1 MSKDSP
7 ELKNQPG
14 LSFNPSTVAGAG
26 LYPTRSMKNKVKKLM
41 SRFSLLKGK
50 KDLKKE
56 ELIDELN
63 RAYSELQNLYQTLA
77 DANQQKTLLLEE
89 LQAQKAVLERQ
100 NKEDSLTGLSNRR
113 FMDLQLVH
121 ELIRAQRYN
130 RKLAVIMADLDHF
143 KRINDDFGHQ
153 AGDLVLIVVAQ
164 ILKESCREVDFIAR
178 YGGEE
183 FLLLLPE
190 TPSNGAILVC
200 ERIRKAVEDYGWSQ
214 IKPGLRVTISLGI
227 AYDVKVQDCKEM
239 LHQADAKLYEAKRA
253 GRNTVKY

>member
-1 MSKDSP
+1 M
-7 ELKNQPG
+7 LKN
-14 LSFNPSTVAGAG
+14 
-26 LYPTRSMKNKVKKLM
+26 R
-41 SRFSLLKGK
+41 

-63 RAYSELQNLYQTLA
+63 RAYSELQDLYQTLA
-77 DANQQKTLLLEE
+77 DANQQKTLLLSE
-89 LQAQKAVLERQ
+89 LQDQKAVLERQ
-100 NKEDSLTGLSNRR
+100 NSEDSLTGLYNRR
-113 FMDLQLVH
+113 FIDLQLSR
-121 ELIRAQRYN
+121 EFLRAQRYN
-130 RKLAVIMADLDHF
+130 RNLTVIMADLDHF

-153 AGDLVLIVVAQ
+153 TGDRVLMVVAQ

-190 TPSNGAILVC
+190 TPSNGAIFVC
-200 ERIRKAVEDYGWSQ
+200 ERIRKAVEDHDWDQ
-214 IKPGLRVTISLGI
+214 LKAGLKVTISQGI
-227 AYDVKVQDCKEM
+227 AYNTKVENHLVM

>member
-1 MSKDSP
+1 
-7 ELKNQPG
+7 
-14 LSFNPSTVAGAG
+14 
-26 LYPTRSMKNKVKKLM
+26 MKNKVKKLM
-41 SRFSLLKGK
+41 SRFSLLNGK

-63 RAYSELQNLYQTLA
+63 RAYSELQDLYQTLA

-89 LQAQKAVLERQ
+89 LQAQKSVLERQ
-100 NKEDSLTGLSNRR
+100 NSEDSLTGLYNRR
-113 FMDLQLVH
+113 FIDLQLSR
-121 ELIRAQRYN
+121 EFLRAQRYN
-130 RKLAVIMADLDHF
+130 RNLIVIMADLDHF

-153 AGDLVLIVVAQ
+153 TGDQVLMVVAQ

-190 TPSNGAILVC
+190 TPSNGAIFVC
-200 ERIRKAVEDYGWSQ
+200 ERIRKAVEGHDWDQ
-214 IKPGLRVTISLGI
+214 LMNGLKVTISQGI
-227 AYDVKVQDCKEM
+227 AYNTKVESHLVM
-239 LHQADAKLYEAKRA
+239 LHHADAKLYEAKRA

>member
-1 MSKDSP
+1 
-7 ELKNQPG
+7 
-14 LSFNPSTVAGAG
+14 
-26 LYPTRSMKNKVKKLM
+26 MKNKVKKLM
-41 SRFSLLKGK
+41 SRFSLLNGK

-63 RAYSELQNLYQTLA
+63 RAYSELQDLYQTLA

-89 LQAQKAVLERQ
+89 LQAQKSVLERQ
-100 NKEDSLTGLSNRR
+100 NSEDSLTGLYNRR
-113 FMDLQLVH
+113 FIDIQLSR
-121 ELIRAQRYN
+121 EFLRAQRYN
-130 RKLAVIMADLDHF
+130 RNLIVIMADLDHF

-153 AGDLVLIVVAQ
+153 TGDQVLMVVAQ

-190 TPSNGAILVC
+190 TPSNGAIFVC
-200 ERIRKAVEDYGWSQ
+200 ERIRKAVEGHDWDQ
-214 IKPGLRVTISLGI
+214 LTNGLKVTISQGI
-227 AYDVKVQDCKEM
+227 AYNTKVESHLVM
-239 LHQADAKLYEAKRA
+239 LHHADTKLYEAKRA

>member
-1 MSKDSP
+1 
-7 ELKNQPG
+7 
-14 LSFNPSTVAGAG
+14 
-26 LYPTRSMKNKVKKLM
+26 MKNKVKKLM
-41 SRFSLLKGK
+41 SRFSLLNGK

-63 RAYSELQNLYQTLA
+63 RAYSELQDLYQTLA

-89 LQAQKAVLERQ
+89 LQAQKSVLERQ
-100 NKEDSLTGLSNRR
+100 NSEDSLTGLYNRR
-113 FMDLQLVH
+113 FIDLQLSR
-121 ELIRAQRYN
+121 EFLRAQRYN
-130 RKLAVIMADLDHF
+130 RNLIVIMADLDHF

-153 AGDLVLIVVAQ
+153 TGDQVLMVVAQ

-190 TPSNGAILVC
+190 TPSNGAIFVC
-200 ERIRKAVEDYGWSQ
+200 ERIRKAVEGHDWDQ
-214 IKPGLRVTISLGI
+214 LTTGLKVTISQGI
-227 AYDVKVQDCKEM
+227 AYNTKVESHLVM
-239 LHQADAKLYEAKRA
+239 LHHADTKLYEAKRA

>member
-1 MSKDSP
+1 
-7 ELKNQPG
+7 
-14 LSFNPSTVAGAG
+14 
-26 LYPTRSMKNKVKKLM
+26 MKNKVKKLVA
-41 SRFSLLKGK
+41 SFSLLKNR

-63 RAYSELQNLYQTLA
+63 RAYSELQDLYQTLA
-77 DANQQKTLLLEE
+77 DANQQKTLLLSE
-89 LQAQKAVLERQ
+89 LQDQKAVLERQ
-100 NKEDSLTGLSNRR
+100 NSEDSLTGLYNRR
-113 FMDLQLVH
+113 FIDLQLSR
-121 ELIRAQRYN
+121 EFLRAQRYN
-130 RKLAVIMADLDHF
+130 RNLTVIMADLDHF

-153 AGDLVLIVVAQ
+153 TGDRVLMVVAQ

-190 TPSNGAILVC
+190 TPSNGAIFVC
-200 ERIRKAVEDYGWSQ
+200 ERIRKAVEDHDWDQ
-214 IKPGLRVTISLGI
+214 LKAGLKVTISQGI
-227 AYDVKVQDCKEM
+227 AYNTKVENHLVM

>member
-1 MSKDSP
+1 
-7 ELKNQPG
+7 
-14 LSFNPSTVAGAG
+14 
-26 LYPTRSMKNKVKKLM
+26 MKNKVKKLM
-41 SRFSLLKGK
+41 SRFSLLNEK

-100 NKEDSLTGLSNRR
+100 NSEDSLTGLYNRR
-113 FMDLQLVH
+113 FIDLQLSR
-121 ELIRAQRYN
+121 EFLRAQRYN
-130 RKLAVIMADLDHF
+130 RNLIVIMADLDHF

-153 AGDLVLIVVAQ
+153 TGDQVLMVVAQ
-164 ILKESCREVDFIAR
+164 ILKESSREVDFIAR

-190 TPSNGAILVC
+190 TPSNGAIFVC
-200 ERIRKAVEDYGWSQ
+200 ERIRKAVEGHDWDQ
-214 IKPGLRVTISLGI
+214 LTTGLKVTISQGI
-227 AYDVKVQDCKEM
+227 SYNTKVESHLVM
-239 LHQADAKLYEAKRA
+239 LHHADTKLYEAKRA

>member
-1 MSKDSP
+1 
-7 ELKNQPG
+7 
-14 LSFNPSTVAGAG
+14 
-26 LYPTRSMKNKVKKLM
+26 MKNKVKKLM

-100 NKEDSLTGLSNRR
+100 NSEDSLTGMYNRR
-113 FMDLQLVH
+113 FIDLQLVR
-121 ELIRAQRYN
+121 EFIRAQRYN
-130 RKLAVIMADLDHF
+130 RNLTVIMADLDHF

-153 AGDLVLIVVAQ
+153 TGDQVLMIVAQ

-190 TPSNGAILVC
+190 TPSNGAIFVC
-200 ERIRKAVEDYGWSQ
+200 ERIRKAVEGHDWDQ
-214 IKPGLRVTISLGI
+214 LANGLKVTISQGI
-227 AYDVKVQDCKEM
+227 AYNTKVESHLVM
-239 LHQADAKLYEAKRA
+239 LRHADAKLYEAKRA